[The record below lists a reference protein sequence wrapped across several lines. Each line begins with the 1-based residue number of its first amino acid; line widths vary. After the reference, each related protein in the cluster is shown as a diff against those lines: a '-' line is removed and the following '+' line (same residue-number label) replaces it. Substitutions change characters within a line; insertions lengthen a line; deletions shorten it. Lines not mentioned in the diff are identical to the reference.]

1 MIKRLFLLF
10 IICFITC
17 TLQAQ
22 ENAIYHNIANGYSI
36 QYPNS
41 WEIEDDQDNET
52 VSIYKQNQ
60 TSDIQTHIQISV
72 ALWENGS
79 LDEFV
84 SAINLEGMKDLYADF
99 SIKERYQE
107 ENKCMYEVSYIL
119 NDVRVNSIF
128 YFLHIEEQMYIF
140 LAMAE
145 DNKEYELDKEVFI
158 NIIESIEFQN

>member
-10 IICFITC
+10 TICLIAC

-72 ALWENGS
+72 ALWEDGS

-84 SAINLEGMKDLYADF
+84 RAIHLEDMNDLYAGF
-99 SIKERYQE
+99 SIKERNQE

-128 YFLHIEEQMYIF
+128 YFLKMEEQMYIF

-145 DNKEYELDKEVFI
+145 DNKDYESDKEVFI

>member
-10 IICFITC
+10 TICFIAC
-17 TLQAQ
+17 ALQAQ

-60 TSDIQTHIQISV
+60 DSDIQTHIQISV
-72 ALWENGS
+72 ALWEDGS

-84 SAINLEGMKDLYADF
+84 RAIHLEDMNDLYAGF
-99 SIKERYQE
+99 SIKERNQE

-128 YFLHIEEQMYIF
+128 YFLQMEEQIFIF

-145 DNKEYELDKEVFI
+145 DSENYESDKEIFI

>member
-10 IICFITC
+10 TICFIAC
-17 TLQAQ
+17 ALQAQ

-72 ALWENGS
+72 ALWEDGS

-84 SAINLEGMKDLYADF
+84 RAIHLEDMNDLYAGF
-99 SIKERYQE
+99 SIKERNQE

-128 YFLHIEEQMYIF
+128 YFLQMEEQIFIF

-145 DNKEYELDKEVFI
+145 DSENYESDKEIFI

>member
-1 MIKRLFLLF
+1 
-10 IICFITC
+10 
-17 TLQAQ
+17 
-22 ENAIYHNIANGYSI
+22 
-36 QYPNS
+36 
-41 WEIEDDQDNET
+41 
-52 VSIYKQNQ
+52 
-60 TSDIQTHIQISV
+60 
-72 ALWENGS
+72 
-79 LDEFV
+79 
-84 SAINLEGMKDLYADF
+84 MKDLYADF
-99 SIKERYQE
+99 SIKERNKE